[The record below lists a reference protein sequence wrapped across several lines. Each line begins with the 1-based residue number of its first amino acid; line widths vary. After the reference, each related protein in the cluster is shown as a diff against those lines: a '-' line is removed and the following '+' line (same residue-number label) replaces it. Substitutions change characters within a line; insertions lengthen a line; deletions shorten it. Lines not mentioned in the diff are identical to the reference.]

1 MKKGVFMESKSNVTI
16 HSKISFLPAELSMR
30 DIVSHRSKYEVHSY
44 YIVYL

>member
-16 HSKISFLPAELSMR
+16 HSFLPAELSMR